1 MTNHKSSEQKL
12 TLAQFL
18 LDQQAKNRLL
28 WEQYDEEAPKKICWL
43 LSANRKQDKVQ
54 PNSNSR

>member
-1 MTNHKSSEQKL
+1 MSNHKSSEQKL

-28 WEQYDEEAPKKICWL
+28 WEQYDEETPKKLCWL
-43 LSANRKQDKVQ
+43 LSAHKKDLKTAS
-54 PNSNSR
+54 NSNSR